1 MEKKFVSIYEIAF
14 SIGFINLILLIIFE
28 VLDYYFFRIDNLDKY
43 FNNFDSSELLIIFG
57 VMVTQL
63 GLYICILMTNKN
75 YTPCH
80 IFIIIVFGQFGQY
93 ANFSGETIVVII
105 CLIVML
111 FFALIFNEIIEINIF
126 GLSNNTKKNIEN
138 RAKTELVEDEY
149 STRSKSYDLIIMRD
163 D

>member
-1 MEKKFVSIYEIAF
+1 MEKKFVSLYEIAF
-14 SIGFINLILLIIFE
+14 SIGFINLILLVIFE

-43 FNNFDSSELLIIFG
+43 FNNFDSSELLVIFG

-93 ANFSGETIVVII
+93 VNFSGETIVVII

-138 RAKTELVEDEY
+138 RAKIELVEDEY
-149 STRSKSYDLIIMRD
+149 STRSKSSDLIIMRD

>member
-1 MEKKFVSIYEIAF
+1 MEKKFVSLYEIAF

-63 GLYICILMTNKN
+63 GLYICILITNKN

>member
-1 MEKKFVSIYEIAF
+1 
-14 SIGFINLILLIIFE
+14 
-28 VLDYYFFRIDNLDKY
+28 
-43 FNNFDSSELLIIFG
+43 
-57 VMVTQL
+57 MVTQL
-63 GLYICILMTNKN
+63 GLYICILITNKN

-149 STRSKSYDLIIMRD
+149 STRSKSSDLIIMRD

>member
-1 MEKKFVSIYEIAF
+1 MEKKFVSLYEIAF